1 MRGPQVIS
9 IGTSLSGDGEEEGN
23 RLDQQQLT
31 VTGFLDSLADD
42 EMPVLV
48 KCPQVS
54 SKGPSLSGD
63 GEEKG
68 AGKETR
74 PITTDSDWIP
84 QYFPLMK
91 TRRPY

>member
-1 MRGPQVIS
+1 
-9 IGTSLSGDGEEEGN
+9 
-23 RLDQQQLT
+23 
-31 VTGFLDSLADD
+31 
-42 EMPVLV
+42 MPVLV

-84 QYFPLMK
+84 QYFIGK
-91 TRRPY
+91 TPILVKVPELVQ